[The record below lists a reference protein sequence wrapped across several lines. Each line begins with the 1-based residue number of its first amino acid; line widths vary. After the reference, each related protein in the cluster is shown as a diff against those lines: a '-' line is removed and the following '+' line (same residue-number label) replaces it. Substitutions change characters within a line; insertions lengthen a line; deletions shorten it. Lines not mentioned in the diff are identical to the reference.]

1 MRAVVIFLAL
11 LAAAKLGYQEYLFR
25 AATRD
30 AIIGAYREHAVRG
43 LPEGHRQPQLS
54 GSDPQAW
61 ANPKTVRL
69 VIGKSSLDVYPWQID
84 HAHVECPLSQSLP
97 AADGEPDAR
106 PALGRGPVRI
116 RHHQCGS
123 RRLAHVKWPARR
135 DPWRLEASIKNR
147 QCAPRP
153 GMPGGTFDGRSSQR
167 AEASTH
173 RSVDLGE
180 KLIVYQHSDLLYW
193 WVVWAYGFLCAALTA
208 VRGMPVT
215 LAQGHKAVLIYPGAW
230 MGISFVM
237 LVLFV
242 LVFTNARARGV
253 KSLVLFL
260 LLVVIGLS
268 VQMTVGWTEILQYFP
283 LLLVHMNLAFY
294 LLFSGVL
301 LAAWLFVIFGSD
313 HSVLLGVRAQLDRHE
328 ILVQRTRAESYTSP
342 QVQTSR
348 QSDDIFVHRLL
359 GLWFLGFGTGDIEVR
374 FSTPG
379 PGQKVYFLKN
389 VWRAAHVEKEINR
402 LVA

>member
-1 MRAVVIFLAL
+1 MAVAANEQKLAPQS
-11 LAAAKLGYQEYLFR
+11 AELGE
-25 AATRD
+25 
-30 AIIGAYREHAVRG
+30 
-43 LPEGHRQPQLS
+43 
-54 GSDPQAW
+54 
-61 ANPKTVRL
+61 RL
-69 VIGKSSLDVYPWQID
+69 V
-84 HAHVECPLSQSLP
+84 
-97 AADGEPDAR
+97 
-106 PALGRGPVRI
+106 
-116 RHHQCGS
+116 
-123 RRLAHVKWPARR
+123 
-135 DPWRLEASIKNR
+135 
-147 QCAPRP
+147 
-153 GMPGGTFDGRSSQR
+153 
-167 AEASTH
+167 
-173 RSVDLGE
+173 
-180 KLIVYQHSDLLYW
+180 VYQHSDLLYW
-193 WVVWAYGFLCAALTA
+193 WVVWAYGLFCAALTA
-208 VRGMPVT
+208 VRGVSVT
-215 LAQGHKAVLIYPGAW
+215 LSQSHKPVLIYPGAW

-260 LLVVIGLS
+260 LLVVIGLA
-268 VQMTVGWTEILQYFP
+268 VQMTVGWTEILQVFP

-301 LAAWLFVIFGSD
+301 LVAWLLVIFGAD
-313 HSVLLGVRAQLDRHE
+313 RSVRWEFAPNSIAMKYRFSEG
-328 ILVQRTRAESYTSP
+328 AESFTSP

-379 PGQKVYFLKN
+379 AGQKVYFLKN